1 MIISVITDILWL
13 FALFIIILGNIYE
26 FHTPD
31 DGSSYEYKY
40 NVITTSDDKLS
51 FTVKAC
57 NDAHIMLQTVPGNT
71 DATHFEIVIGGW
83 SNSRSAIRDR
93 RGVGNKLLLIN

>member
-1 MIISVITDILWL
+1 MYNVL
-13 FALFIIILGNIYE
+13 FVGNIYE

-31 DGSSYEYKY
+31 DGSSYEYRY
-40 NVITTSDDKLS
+40 NVLTTADDKLS

-57 NDAHIMLQTVPGNT
+57 NDAHIMLQTVPGNN

-83 SNSRSAIRDR
+83 SNTRSAIRDR
-93 RGVGNKLLLIN
+93 RGVSNIFMLFPATE